1 MGATG
6 EMAFIVCICAAY
18 FGMNFM
24 NGTMMG
30 MQSNA
35 IAYGEWRDGKTA
47 KAFIM
52 STFQWCP
59 KIANAV
65 AGALTGFGLAAIGF
79 VSGMEASAELAQG
92 MINIICLIPAVAFA
106 IAFVAFFFGYRL
118 NSKKMGQ
125 IAADLAEREAAKKA
139 AAQE

>member
-1 MGATG
+1 
-6 EMAFIVCICAAY
+6 MA
-18 FGMNFM
+18 
-24 NGTMMG
+24 
-30 MQSNA
+30 
-35 IAYGEWRDGKTA
+35 RP

>member
-1 MGATG
+1 
-6 EMAFIVCICAAY
+6 
-18 FGMNFM
+18 
-24 NGTMMG
+24 MMG

-65 AGALTGFGLAAIGF
+65 AGALTGFGLASIGF
-79 VSGMEASAELAQG
+79 VSGMEASPELAQG

-118 NSKKMGQ
+118 NSQKMEQ

-139 AAQE
+139 GVAE